1 MKTIASLTSLLF
13 LFSPLYCLAGDITG
27 HQIIVPEEY
36 AWGREKEGSVGT
48 SPIESYIEAYE
59 RTWWKVMN
67 AFVYEDADWE
77 NHSNFICSGTP
88 AEAQACIDSYKAAS
102 EKIAAYLKVAGE
114 KEYRE
119 LVRKRLNQR

>member
-1 MKTIASLTSLLF
+1 MKFTSILIIF
-13 LFSPLYCLAGDITG
+13 LIVLSPSFCLSGDITG
-27 HQIIVPEEY
+27 HQIIVPKEY
-36 AWGREKEGSVGT
+36 AYGREQEAFPGT
-48 SPIESYIEAYE
+48 SPIERYIEAYE

-67 AFVYEDADWE
+67 AFVYEDEDWK